1 MIRSRWRA
9 LLATPALLALVVGG
23 SVLTAPAANAASL
36 LTVTAPADGSTV
48 ASRTVEV
55 TGLAPADA
63 TVVVLNAA
71 QTEELG
77 RGAVTAEAEAT
88 QGTFDI
94 TLTTYDDN
102 DTVAQSIVV
111 TVEDGSEAAV
121 PVNFNLPEAP
131 AAPVDSFDV
140 AAPTNGQ
147 IFTDSYITF
156 SGTSTVGAVITIRDA
171 SGERVPGQSDVTA
184 FDGTWTTD
192 LSFATYD
199 GVQTLTIEESVN
211 NAVVNTIERTI
222 TVPAPTFTITSP
234 NNGDVF
240 TTADITFTGTG
251 TDGAIV
257 TVNDSLGRPV
267 NGENSVT
274 VVNGVWSAELSFAS
288 FSGERSFAV
297 YETLGDKYLGAITR
311 VITLPT
317 SEPVFYD
324 APVFTSPT
332 QGQTVTP
339 GFVYFTGTATRGTDV
354 YMVAVPREL
363 VENPTARSS
372 QTDLLLSAAAAG
384 ARAADVSAAAA
395 EPVYPLSAVR
405 VDNSG
410 NWNIMLSLGAGDY
423 VAFAVLID
431 STAERLVP
439 VSPISDPVEFTVA
452 AAPVVIDNGNATGPT
467 NSPATLAKT
476 GVESPSLIGAAGLL
490 AAAGILL
497 MLVRTRSV
505 RTARAAANTAA
516 PRA

>member
-1 MIRSRWRA
+1 
-9 LLATPALLALVVGG
+9 
-23 SVLTAPAANAASL
+23 
-36 LTVTAPADGSTV
+36 
-48 ASRTVEV
+48 
-55 TGLAPADA
+55 
-63 TVVVLNAA
+63 
-71 QTEELG
+71 
-77 RGAVTAEAEAT
+77 
-88 QGTFDI
+88 
-94 TLTTYDDN
+94 
-102 DTVAQSIVV
+102 
-111 TVEDGSEAAV
+111 
-121 PVNFNLPEAP
+121 
-131 AAPVDSFDV
+131 
-140 AAPTNGQ
+140 
-147 IFTDSYITF
+147 
-156 SGTSTVGAVITIRDA
+156 
-171 SGERVPGQSDVTA
+171 
-184 FDGTWTTD
+184 
-192 LSFATYD
+192 
-199 GVQTLTIEESVN
+199 
-211 NAVVNTIERTI
+211 
-222 TVPAPTFTITSP
+222 
-234 NNGDVF
+234 
-240 TTADITFTGTG
+240 
-251 TDGAIV
+251 
-257 TVNDSLGRPV
+257 
-267 NGENSVT
+267 
-274 VVNGVWSAELSFAS
+274 
-288 FSGERSFAV
+288 V
-297 YETLGDKYLGAITR
+297 YETLGDKYLGVITR